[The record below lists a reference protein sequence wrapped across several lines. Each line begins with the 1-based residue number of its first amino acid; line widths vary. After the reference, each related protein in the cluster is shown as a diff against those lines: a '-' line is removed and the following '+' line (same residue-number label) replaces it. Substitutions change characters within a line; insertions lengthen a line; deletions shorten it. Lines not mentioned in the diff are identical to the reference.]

1 MASLYFVRAKDSR
14 VNMTNPVMKP
24 YFNMSR

>member
-14 VNMTNPVMKP
+14 ANMTNPVMKP
-24 YFNMSR
+24 YFNMNR

>member
-1 MASLYFVRAKDSR
+1 MASLYFVHAKDSR

-24 YFNMSR
+24 YFNMNR